1 MGAVVGAGGR
11 FDPRETPASFT
22 VAMRDPLEQLVL
34 PALAGKLSK
43 DAPRIDLR
51 CVQARR
57 RNAGAALADGT
68 LHAAIDVGRAMSDSV
83 RRANVAADGFVAVA
97 RKSHP
102 APRAWA

>member
-57 RNAGAALADGT
+57 RNVEAALAACT
-68 LHAAIDVGRAMSDSV
+68 LDAAIDVALPMSDSG
-83 RRANVAADGFVAVA
+83 RPANGAADALGAVP
-97 RKSHP
+97 RSGHP
-102 APRAWA
+102 